1 VKRKLVHICRRRRG
15 QLRSECGAGEDVHA
29 PARERGALLR
39 VLLEEAVVFEF
50 LELFGLALVDPFLGL
65 GLLAGVDLGAKGSG
79 LKGSG
84 FGGRFGQGSAA
95 AAWSGQRGARRG
107 KGGER

>member
-1 VKRKLVHICRRRRG
+1 MWSRGRRTCSGSWTRR
-15 QLRSECGAGEDVHA
+15 SS
-29 PARERGALLR
+29 R

-65 GLLAGVDLGAKGSG
+65 GLLASVDLGAKGSD

-107 KGGER
+107 KGGERWGEREEGRER